1 MSTVVQHI
9 ISSFP
14 DYSIQS
20 KPRPAGFLLAFS
32 SRDTEIEFRRVL
44 PKRFASE
51 TDSEAFIHGIRR
63 DLAIMNGQVPPKD
76 SLRKLRNIGLP
87 SYI

>member
-20 KPRPAGFLLAFS
+20 KPRPDGFLLEFS

-51 TDSEAFIHGIRR
+51 TDSEAFIRSTAAQAALFGAVRQGSGPCDR
-63 DLAIMNGQVPPKD
+63 ALFFVVRAA
-76 SLRKLRNIGLP
+76 S
-87 SYI
+87 